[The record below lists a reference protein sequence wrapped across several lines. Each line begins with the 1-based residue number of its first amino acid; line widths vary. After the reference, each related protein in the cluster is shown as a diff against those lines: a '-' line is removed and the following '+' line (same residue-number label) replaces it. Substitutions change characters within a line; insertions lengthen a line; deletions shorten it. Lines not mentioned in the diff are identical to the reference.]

1 MTQSLACEKRGKS
14 RNSEKSGR
22 DINVKMRGKT
32 CSRSRV
38 GNDFS
43 KQQEKHEGN
52 AKREKTKTEMYL
64 SGRTSEQVIGRSLVG
79 LTFIQLF
86 LTFQWHDFIFQTST
100 SVQLWWVFVEMDAA
114 STMLVATLA
123 IVSRDTQQHLI
134 KPDAEVSIMLIPC
147 IRPTKMCQ
155 VDSVR
160 DARVSLTNVCLRQRF
175 QVDIICCHPT

>member
-1 MTQSLACEKRGKS
+1 MTQSLACEKRRKS
-14 RNSEKSGR
+14 RNSEKSGS

-64 SGRTSEQVIGRSLVG
+64 SGRTSEQVIGRCLVR

-134 KPDAEVSIMLIPC
+134 KPDAEVSVMLI
-147 IRPTKMCQ
+147 
-155 VDSVR
+155 S
-160 DARVSLTNVCLRQRF
+160 
-175 QVDIICCHPT
+175 